1 MIAAFSEWGLRFC
14 ALLLAPLLALVPH
27 AVAPLAAMAGLCA
40 AGIVAAN
47 PPYRFAALRVP
58 AACLAALLLWGLAS
72 ALWSIEP
79 QRSLILDLRLAALF
93 VAALALAAAAE
104 RIAAPQRVAMFL
116 LAGLGLGLAVTWF
129 ELATGG
135 ELINRISVRGF
146 EPYRLDQITIGLAI
160 LAPPVAAWLVQRG
173 RPALAVI
180 AAAAMAGTIAFLDD
194 TTAKAALV
202 ASLPMI
208 ALLYWCPRPV
218 ARVAAGVCALFILT
232 APLTLAKLDR
242 IPGLFAAA
250 DSFKVSAGHRL
261 LIWSFTGEHI
271 AERPLLG
278 WGLDSSRAIPGGNSE
293 IRPGQNWLSLH
304 PHDAALQVWLEL
316 GMPGAVLFAL
326 LLGWFWLRLDRLA
339 APRLYV
345 AAAGAGLTAT
355 LAPLFAAYGV
365 WQEWWLG
372 TLALALFLILTMAR
386 AATASSPIAT
396 PPPRRD
402 WRDAGH

>member
-1 MIAAFSEWGLRFC
+1 VIAAFSEWGLRFC
-14 ALLLAPLLALVPH
+14 ALLLALLLALVPH
-27 AVAPLAAMAGLCA
+27 AVAPLAAIAGLCA

-180 AAAAMAGTIAFLDD
+180 AAAAMVGTIAFLDD

-208 ALLYWCPRPV
+208 ALLYW
-218 ARVAAGVCALFILT
+218 
-232 APLTLAKLDR
+232 
-242 IPGLFAAA
+242 
-250 DSFKVSAGHRL
+250 
-261 LIWSFTGEHI
+261 
-271 AERPLLG
+271 
-278 WGLDSSRAIPGGNSE
+278 
-293 IRPGQNWLSLH
+293 
-304 PHDAALQVWLEL
+304 
-316 GMPGAVLFAL
+316 
-326 LLGWFWLRLDRLA
+326 
-339 APRLYV
+339 
-345 AAAGAGLTAT
+345 
-355 LAPLFAAYGV
+355 
-365 WQEWWLG
+365 
-372 TLALALFLILTMAR
+372 
-386 AATASSPIAT
+386 
-396 PPPRRD
+396 
-402 WRDAGH
+402 

>member
-1 MIAAFSEWGLRFC
+1 MGWRRSPRLPDC
-14 ALLLAPLLALVPH
+14 ARP
-27 AVAPLAAMAGLCA
+27 GA
-40 AGIVAAN
+40 AG
-47 PPYRFAALRVP
+47 
-58 AACLAALLLWGLAS
+58 
-72 ALWSIEP
+72 
-79 QRSLILDLRLAALF
+79 
-93 VAALALAAAAE
+93 
-104 RIAAPQRVAMFL
+104 
-116 LAGLGLGLAVTWF
+116 
-129 ELATGG
+129 
-135 ELINRISVRGF
+135 
-146 EPYRLDQITIGLAI
+146 
-160 LAPPVAAWLVQRG
+160 LVQRG

-180 AAAAMAGTIAFLDD
+180 AAAAMVGTIAFLDD

-208 ALLYWCPRPV
+208 ALLYWRPRPI

-316 GMPGAVLFAL
+316 GMPGAVPFAL
-326 LLGWFWLRLDRLA
+326 LLGWLWLRLDRLA

-345 AAAGAGLTAT
+345 AAAGGGLAAT

-372 TLALALFLILTMAR
+372 TLALALFFILTMAR
-386 AATASSPIAT
+386 AATTSSPSAT
-396 PPPRRD
+396 PPPRRG

>member
-1 MIAAFSEWGLRFC
+1 MIAASCEWGLGFC
-14 ALLLAPLLALVPH
+14 ALLLASLLALVPH
-27 AVAPLAAMAGLCA
+27 GVAPLAAIAGLCA

-58 AACLAALLLWGLAS
+58 AACLVALLLWGLAS

-93 VAALALAAAAE
+93 IAALALAAAAE
-104 RIAAPQRVAMFL
+104 RIAMPQRLSMFL
-116 LAGLGLGLAVTWF
+116 LAGLGLGLVVTWF

-160 LAPPVAAWLVQRG
+160 LAPPVAAWLIQRG
-173 RPALAVI
+173 WMALAVI
-180 AAAAMAGTIAFLDD
+180 LAAAVLGTIGFLDD

-208 ALLYWCPRPV
+208 ALLYWRPRPV
-218 ARVAAGVCALFILT
+218 ARVAAGLCALFILT
-232 APLTLAKLDR
+232 APLTLARLDR
-242 IPGLFAAA
+242 VPGLFAAA

-261 LIWSFTGEHI
+261 LIWSFTGEHV

-278 WGLDSSRAIPGGNSE
+278 WGLDSSRAIPGGNAE

-326 LLGWFWLRLDRLA
+326 LLGWLWLRLDSLA
-339 APRLYV
+339 APRLYI
-345 AAAGAGLTAT
+345 AAAGGALTAT

-372 TLALALFLILTMAR
+372 TLALALFFVLTMAG
-386 AATASSPIAT
+386 AAAQPPSKVT
-396 PPPRRD
+396 PQPRRD
-402 WRDAGH
+402 WPDAGR

>member
-1 MIAAFSEWGLRFC
+1 MDDLIQTDVLIIG
-14 ALLLAPLLALVPH
+14 
-27 AVAPLAAMAGLCA
+27 AG
-40 AGIVAAN
+40 
-47 PPYRFAALRVP
+47 P
-58 AACLAALLLWGLAS
+58 S
-72 ALWSIEP
+72 
-79 QRSLILDLRLAALF
+79 
-93 VAALALAAAAE
+93 
-104 RIAAPQRVAMFL
+104 
-116 LAGLGLGLAVTWF
+116 
-129 ELATGG
+129 
-135 ELINRISVRGF
+135 
-146 EPYRLDQITIGLAI
+146 
-160 LAPPVAAWLVQRG
+160 
-173 RPALAVI
+173 
-180 AAAAMAGTIAFLDD
+180 
-194 TTAKAALV
+194 
-202 ASLPMI
+202 
-208 ALLYWCPRPV
+208 
-218 ARVAAGVCALFILT
+218 
-232 APLTLAKLDR
+232 
-242 IPGLFAAA
+242 GLFAAA

-345 AAAGAGLTAT
+345 AAAGGGLTAT

-372 TLALALFLILTMAR
+372 TLALALFLGLTLAR
-386 AATASSPIAT
+386 AATASSSSAT

-402 WRDAGH
+402 WRDADR

>member
-27 AVAPLAAMAGLCA
+27 AVAPLAAIAGLCA

-79 QRSLILDLRLAALF
+79 QRSLILELRLAALF
-93 VAALALAAAAE
+93 SASLALAAAAE
-104 RIAAPQRVAMFL
+104 RIAAPQRIAMFL

-129 ELATGG
+129 ELATRG

-146 EPYRLDQITIGLAI
+146 EPYRLDQITIGLTI

-173 RPALAVI
+173 RPVLAVI
-180 AAAAMAGTIAFLDD
+180 AATAMAGTIGFLDD

-232 APLTLAKLDR
+232 APLTLAKLER
-242 IPGLFAAA
+242 IPGLFAGA

-261 LIWSFTGEHI
+261 LIWSFVGERI
-271 AERPLLG
+271 AEHPLLG
-278 WGLDSSRAIPGGNSE
+278 WGLDASRAIPGGKDE
-293 IRPGQNWLSLH
+293 VRPGLSRLPLH
-304 PHDAALQVWLEL
+304 PHKRAISQARR
-316 GMPGAVLFAL
+316 
-326 LLGWFWLRLDRLA
+326 RL
-339 APRLYV
+339 P
-345 AAAGAGLTAT
+345 TARM
-355 LAPLFAAYGV
+355 F
-365 WQEWWLG
+365 
-372 TLALALFLILTMAR
+372 
-386 AATASSPIAT
+386 
-396 PPPRRD
+396 
-402 WRDAGH
+402 